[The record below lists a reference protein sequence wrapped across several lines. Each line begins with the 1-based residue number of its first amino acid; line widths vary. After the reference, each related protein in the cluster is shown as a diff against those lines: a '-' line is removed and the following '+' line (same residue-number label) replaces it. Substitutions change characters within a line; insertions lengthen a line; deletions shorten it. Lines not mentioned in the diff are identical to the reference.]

1 MVNGMN
7 ANSVILGTFGR
18 LYINNVRVANI
29 KSFEIKASMNYE
41 DILVNGNLITQ
52 SKYTGSTLT
61 GTMVVH
67 KVDSFN
73 INLVKDAIKTGVMPS
88 IKFMGELSD
97 VNIDGDEA
105 IEVSDVMFDEATL
118 LSFVNGEVR
127 EESTAFR
134 AGDFNYLS
142 TID

>member
-1 MVNGMN
+1 MN
-7 ANSVILGTFGR
+7 SQSVILGTHGKLF
-18 LYINNVRVANI
+18 INNVRVANI
-29 KSFEIKASMNYE
+29 KSFELKASMNYE

-61 GTMVVH
+61 GTLVVH

-73 INLVKDAIKTGVMPS
+73 IKLVKDAIKTGVMPS
-88 IKFMGELSD
+88 IKFMGELTD
-97 VNIDGDEA
+97 PNVNGDEA

>member
-1 MVNGMN
+1 MKAENC
-7 ANSVILGTFGR
+7 ILGTWGR
-18 LYINNVRVANI
+18 LYVNNVRIANI
-29 KSFEIKASMNYE
+29 KSFELKASMNYE

-67 KVDSFN
+67 KVDSYN
-73 INLVKDAIKTGVMPS
+73 IKLVKDAIKTGVMPS

-97 VNIDGDEA
+97 PNVNGDEA
-105 IEVSDVMFDEATL
+105 IEVTDVMFDEATL
-118 LSFVNGEVR
+118 LSFTNGEVR

-142 TID
+142 TI

>member
-1 MVNGMN
+1 MASTFN
-7 ANSVILGTFGR
+7 ANSVILGTWGK

-29 KSFEIKASMNYE
+29 KSFELKASLNYE

-61 GTMVVH
+61 GTMVVA

-73 INLVKDAIKTGVMPS
+73 IKLVKDAIKTGVMPS
-88 IKFMGELSD
+88 IKFMGELTD
-97 VNIDGDEA
+97 PNIDGDEA

-118 LSFVNGEVR
+118 LAFANGEVR

>member
-1 MVNGMN
+1 MK
-7 ANSVILGTFGR
+7 SEKCILGTWGKLF
-18 LYINNVRVANI
+18 INNVRVANI
-29 KSFEIKASMNYE
+29 KSFELKASMNYE

-73 INLVKDAIKTGVMPS
+73 IKLIKDAIKTGVMPS
-88 IKFMGELSD
+88 IKFMGELTD
-97 VNIDGDEA
+97 PNIDGDEA

-118 LSFVNGEVR
+118 LSFANGEVR